1 MLERLSQEN
10 RMKLAD
16 AIDSATSEHAVYF
29 LVTAYVESL
38 HHFHRSLGVPE
49 RTIALPV
56 SGVEDLTERLHLV
69 RENVDPARES
79 TLGAAEMAAIL
90 QCALGRLHALS
101 DDSGVLDPERQTT
114 REAA

>member
-1 MLERLSQEN
+1 MN

-16 AIDSATSEHAVYF
+16 AIDSAASEHAVYF

-49 RTIALPV
+49 RAIALPI
-56 SGVEDLTERLHLV
+56 GGLEDLTQRLLLL
-69 RENVDPARES
+69 RENAGPACDG

-101 DDSGVLDPERQTT
+101 EDACVADPERQTT
-114 REAA
+114 RKAA